1 MEALLRDLQ
10 HSARSLFRKPGFVFV
25 AALTLALGIGA
36 NTAVFTVINTVLF
49 RPLPIPGENRLVV
62 IQEFNT
68 EKSDDGRGVS
78 YPNFNDWRAN
88 CTAFESLSII
98 GETSGTWQG
107 SGEPVRVRGAIVSN
121 EFFKTLGVKPQL
133 GRAFEPGEEI
143 FNRGFESKPGSNE
156 PEIII
161 PVMFTDSGWRK
172 LYGGDPAVVGKTFIF
187 DGSKILIIGVTPAN
201 LFPVKDEP
209 IDFWTTVAVN
219 GSPAQEGSA
228 NGSRGY
234 RPYLGVIGRLKPGVS
249 VEQGLADVQRV
260 QTGLREQFPKSNAR
274 MGVMAKPLR
283 ELIVG
288 DAARMLWLT
297 LGIVA
302 AVLLIACVNVA
313 NLLLA
318 RAASK
323 QREIAVRSAL
333 GASRFQIVRH
343 LISEALILA
352 ALGGLAGFG
361 LSFFFIQAIIELLPA
376 DIPRPSGLNPDWRVL
391 AFTFVAVTLAGLAS
405 GLFPALSLRKGN
417 LADGIKEDSRTSV
430 GGQGGN
436 RLRGALVISE
446 IAIALM
452 LLAGAG
458 LLVNSLV
465 RLQQVNPGFGTDRIL
480 TVQMALS
487 GQQYYEDGMG
497 PRRISAFLDRL
508 TERVRALPGVTSV
521 SYAQCV
527 PLTNQDNNTQFD
539 IVENPIPKENKPTA
553 GLRFIGAGYFSTL
566 NIPLQAGRDFNERD
580 NASSLPVALVNE
592 AFVRRHFNGEN
603 PIGKKLKMGWG
614 GEAPKEIVGVV
625 GNVRHRSLSDEARPE
640 MYVPQAQF
648 GNAGITLLV
657 RSTVA
662 PESLIAGV
670 KREVRA
676 LDPNLPLT
684 DIKSLAEYREESLA
698 FPRFVTFVLTGFAL
712 LALVLTAI
720 GLYGVVSYG
729 VTQRTREI
737 GIRMALGATANDI
750 LNGFLSQGLKLA
762 VIGVGA
768 GVIGAIFLTRVLASL
783 LYDVTPT
790 DPVTLS
796 LVALFLLATSVA
808 ACWLPARR
816 AAKADPMEALRH
828 ES

>member
-36 NTAVFTVINTVLF
+36 NTSVFTVINTVLF
-49 RPLPIPGENRLVV
+49 RPLPIQGENRLVV
-62 IQEFNT
+62 IREFNT
-68 EKSDDGRGVS
+68 EKADDSRGVS
-78 YPNFNDWRAN
+78 YPNFNDWRAG
-88 CTAFESLSII
+88 CTAFESMSIV
-98 GETSGTWQG
+98 GETTGTWQSG
-107 SGEPVRVRGAIVSN
+107 GEPIRVRGAVVSN
-121 EFFKTLGVKPQL
+121 EFFKTLGVNPQL
-133 GRAFEPGEEI
+133 GRAFEPNEEA
-143 FNRGFESKPGSNE
+143 FNRGFESKAGAGE

-161 PVMFTDSGWRK
+161 PVMLTDSGWRK
-172 LYGGDPAVVGKTFIF
+172 LAGGDRAVVGKMFIL
-187 DGSKILIIGVTPAN
+187 DGSKIQIVGVTPAE
-201 LFPVKDEP
+201 LFPVRNEP
-209 IDFWTTVAVN
+209 IEFWTTVAVN
-219 GSPAQEGSA
+219 GSPAIQGSA
-228 NGSRGY
+228 NASRNY
-234 RPYLGVIGRLKPGVS
+234 RAYIGVLGRLKPGIS
-249 VEQGLADVQRV
+249 AAQGLSDVQRV
-260 QTGLREQFPKSNAR
+260 QTGLRERFPKANEKMS
-274 MGVMAKPLR
+274 VMVQPLR

-288 DAARMLWLT
+288 DAAKMLWLT

-333 GASRFQIVRH
+333 GASRFQIIRQ
-343 LISEALILA
+343 LISEALILS

-361 LSFFFIQAIIELLPA
+361 LSYLFIQGIVELLPA
-376 DIPRPSGLNPDWRVL
+376 DIPRPSGLSPDWRVL
-391 AFTFVAVTLAGLAS
+391 AFTFFAVTLSGLAS
-405 GLFPALSLRKGN
+405 GLLPALSLRKGN
-417 LADGIKEDSRTSV
+417 LSDGIKEDSRSSV
-430 GGQGGN
+430 GGQGAN
-436 RLRGALVISE
+436 RLRGALVVSE

-458 LLVNSLV
+458 LLVNSLI
-465 RLQQVNPGFGTDRIL
+465 RLQQVNPGFTTDRIL

-487 GQQYYEDGMG
+487 GGRYYEDGMG
-497 PRRISAFLDRL
+497 PRRIAAFLDTL
-508 TERVRALPGVTSV
+508 TQRVRTLPGVTSV

-539 IVENPIPKENKPTA
+539 VVEQPRASENKPSA
-553 GLRFIGAGYFSTL
+553 QLRFVGTGYFSTL
-566 NIPLQAGRDFNERD
+566 NIPIQAGRDFNERD
-580 NASSLPVALVNE
+580 NATSLPVALVNE

-614 GEAPKEIVGVV
+614 GEGPKEIVGVV
-625 GNVRHRSLSDEARPE
+625 GNVRHRSLSDSARPE

-662 PESLIAGV
+662 SESLVAGV

-676 LDPNLPLT
+676 LDPDLPLT
-684 DIKSLAEYREESLA
+684 DIKSLDEYREDALA

-729 VTQRTREI
+729 VAQRTREI
-737 GIRMALGATANDI
+737 GIRMALGATASDV
-750 LNGFLSQGLKLA
+750 LNRFLTQGLKLA
-762 VIGVGA
+762 VIGVGV
-768 GVIGAIFLTRVLASL
+768 GLVGAVFMTRLLESL

-790 DPVTLS
+790 DPITFS
-796 LVALFLLATSVA
+796 IVAVFLLATSVA
-808 ACWLPARR
+808 ACWVPARR
-816 AAKADPMEALRH
+816 AANGDPMEALRH

>member
-62 IQEFNT
+62 IREFNT
-68 EKSDDGRGVS
+68 EKSDDSRGVS

-88 CTAFESLSII
+88 CASFESMSVV
-98 GETSGTWQG
+98 GETTGTWG
-107 SGEPVRVRGAIVSN
+107 SGGEPIRVRGAVVST
-121 EFFKTLGVKPQL
+121 EFFKTLGVNPQL
-133 GRAFEPGEEI
+133 GRAFEPSEEA
-143 FNRGFESKPGSNE
+143 FNRGFESKPGANE

-161 PVMFTDSGWRK
+161 PVMLTDSGWRK
-172 LYGGDPAVVGKTFIF
+172 LAGGDRAVVGKIFIL
-187 DGSKILIIGVTPAN
+187 DGSKIQVVGVTPAG
-201 LFPVKDEP
+201 LFPVRNEP
-209 IDFWTTVAVN
+209 IEFWTTVAVN
-219 GSPAQEGSA
+219 GSPAIQGSA
-228 NGSRGY
+228 NASRNY
-234 RPYLGVIGRLKPGVS
+234 RAYVGVVGRLKPGVS
-249 VEQGLADVQRV
+249 IEQGLADVQRV
-260 QTGLREQFPKSNAR
+260 QAGLRERFPKANDK
-274 MGVMAKPLR
+274 MGVMAQPLR
-283 ELIVG
+283 DLIVG
-288 DAARMLWLT
+288 DAAKMLWLT

-333 GASRFQIVRH
+333 GASRFQIVRQ

-361 LSFFFIQAIIELLPA
+361 LSFFFIQAIVELLPA
-376 DIPRPSGLNPDWRVL
+376 DIPRPSGLNPDWRVMT
-391 AFTFVAVTLAGLAS
+391 FTFLAVTLAGLAS

-436 RLRGALVISE
+436 RLRGALVVSE

-458 LLVNSLV
+458 LLVNSLI
-465 RLQQVNPGFGTDRIL
+465 RLQQANPGFATDRIL

-497 PRRISAFLDRL
+497 PRRISAFLDSL
-508 TERVRALPGVTSV
+508 TERLRALPGVTSV

-539 IVENPIPKENKPTA
+539 IVERPNASENKPA
-553 GLRFIGAGYFSTL
+553 AQLRFIGNGYFSTL
-566 NIPLQAGRDFNERD
+566 NIPVRTGRDFNERD

-592 AFVRRHFNGEN
+592 SFVRRYFNGEN

-614 GEAPKEIVGVV
+614 GESPKEIVGVV
-625 GNVRHRSLSDEARPE
+625 GDVRHRSLSDESRPE

-662 PESLIAGV
+662 PESLVLGV

-684 DIKSLAEYREESLA
+684 DIKSLADYREDALA

-729 VTQRTREI
+729 VAQRTREI
-737 GIRMALGATANDI
+737 GIRLALGATANNI
-750 LNGFLSQGLKLA
+750 LNGFLTQGLKLA
-762 VIGVGA
+762 VIGVAA
-768 GVIGAIFLTRVLASL
+768 GVIGAVFLTRVLSSL

-796 LVALFLLATSVA
+796 LVALFLLAISVA
-808 ACWLPARR
+808 ACWIPARR